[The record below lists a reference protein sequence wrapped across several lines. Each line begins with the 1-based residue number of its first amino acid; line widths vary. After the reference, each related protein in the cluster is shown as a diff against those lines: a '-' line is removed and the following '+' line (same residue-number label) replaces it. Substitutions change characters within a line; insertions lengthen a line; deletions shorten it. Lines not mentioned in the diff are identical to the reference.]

1 MSEWVTEYESSDFH
15 NKWELF
21 KTEFNKFNIKEI
33 MDIEIIDE
41 YNRLGKV
48 IIFIDSY
55 LKLIDPELSPKNSLD
70 NSKSY
75 LENALNYFNSFINNK
90 TGNYIKSTNSYMDQL
105 VNGLKN
111 LNILMPKISSRS
123 VSSMMQEYTDTIKKA
138 LEDINLEKIKT
149 DVREIYRL
157 KNELMDD
164 ENNIEDSVKGLFEE
178 IKEKYTKIAE
188 FHDETLIDEKDY
200 ISTKT
205 EILEAKKDILNDI
218 NLTKKNLTEANKD
231 LEDLEKF
238 YVKIFGKFDEEEG
251 KRIGGLEQELATRK
265 KELEEFKNDQI
276 NKLNELKEEHGSK
289 HKAFEEE
296 IEKLLEGATSAG
308 LAEAYSVERKKFIWP
323 IRIWNI
329 VFVVCLFAISILSF
343 VTLKNLSSI
352 EEIAKSILHSLPIT
366 LPLIWVAVYA
376 SKRRSENQRL
386 EQEYAHKEALARS
399 YISYKKQISEL
410 GKEDSELLEKL
421 IFEAIN
427 AISYN
432 ASKTLDKKHGDG
444 TILNEITQ
452 SIKNLSQRETK

>member
-1 MSEWVTEYESSDFH
+1 MSKWVTEYESSDFH

-33 MDIEIIDE
+33 VDIEIIDE

-75 LENALNYFNSFINNK
+75 LENTLNYFNSFINNK

-123 VSSMMQEYTDTIKKA
+123 VSSMVQEYTDTIKKA

-178 IKEKYTKIAE
+178 IKEKYTKISE
-188 FHDETLIDEKDY
+188 FHNEALVDEDH
-200 ISTKT
+200 ISIKT
-205 EILEAKKDILNDI
+205 EILDAKKDILNDI
-218 NLTKKNLTEANKD
+218 DLTKKSLTEANEN
-231 LEDLEKF
+231 LEELEKF

-265 KELEEFKNDQI
+265 RELEEFKNDQI

-308 LAEAYSVERKKFIWP
+308 LANAYSVERKKFRCP
-323 IRIWNI
+323 IIIWNG

-343 VTLKNLSSI
+343 MTLKNLSSI

-410 GKEDSELLEKL
+410 GKEDNVLLEKL
-421 IFEAIN
+421 ILEAIN

-452 SIKNLSQRETK
+452 SIKNLSQSEKK

>member
-1 MSEWVTEYESSDFH
+1 MSRWAIKYESNDFH

-33 MDIEIIDE
+33 VDIEIIDE

-55 LKLIDPELSPKNSLD
+55 LKLIDPELSPDNSLD
-70 NSKSY
+70 NSRSY
-75 LENALNYFNSFINNK
+75 LENALNNFNSFINNG
-90 TGNYIKSTNSYMDQL
+90 TINYIRATNDYIDQL
-105 VNGLKN
+105 VNVLKN
-111 LNILMPKISSRS
+111 LNILIPKISSRS
-123 VSSMMQEYTDTIKKA
+123 VSSMVQEYTDTIKKA

-164 ENNIEDSVKGLFEE
+164 EDNIEGSVKGLFEE
-178 IKEKYTKIAE
+178 IKEKYTKITE
-188 FHDETLIDEKDY
+188 FHDEALVDEKDY
-200 ISTKT
+200 ISIKT
-205 EILEAKKDILNDI
+205 EILDVKKDILNDI
-218 NLTKKNLTEANKD
+218 NLTKKSLTEANED

-265 KELEEFKNDQI
+265 NELEEFKNDQI
-276 NKLNELKEEHGSK
+276 NKLNELKEEHDSK

-308 LAEAYSVERKKFIWP
+308 LANAYSVERKKFRCP
-323 IRIWNI
+323 IIIWNI
-329 VFVVCLFAISILSF
+329 VFISCLFAISLLSF
-343 VTLKNLSSI
+343 STLKNLSSI
-352 EEIAKSILHSLPIT
+352 EEITKYILHSLPIT

-410 GKEDSELLEKL
+410 GKEDSEMLEKL

-452 SIKNLSQRETK
+452 SIKNLSQSEKK

>member
-1 MSEWVTEYESSDFH
+1 MSRWAIKYESNDFH

-21 KTEFNKFNIKEI
+21 KTKFNKFNIKEI
-33 MDIEIIDE
+33 VDIEIIDE

-55 LKLIDPELSPKNSLD
+55 LKLIDPELSPDNSLD
-70 NSKSY
+70 NSRSY
-75 LENALNYFNSFINNK
+75 LENALNNFNSFINNG
-90 TGNYIKSTNSYMDQL
+90 TINYIRATNDYIDQL
-105 VNGLKN
+105 VNVLKN
-111 LNILMPKISSRS
+111 LNILIPKISSRS
-123 VSSMMQEYTDTIKKA
+123 VSGMVQEYTDTIKKA

-164 ENNIEDSVKGLFEE
+164 ENNIEDSVKDLFEE
-178 IKEKYTKIAE
+178 IKEKYTKITE
-188 FHDETLIDEKDY
+188 FHDEALVDQKDY
-200 ISTKT
+200 ISIKT
-205 EILEAKKDILNDI
+205 EILDVKKDILNDI
-218 NLTKKNLTEANKD
+218 NLTKKSLTEANEN
-231 LEDLEKF
+231 LEELEKF

-276 NKLNELKEEHGSK
+276 NKLNKLKEEHGSK

-308 LAEAYSVERKKFIWP
+308 LANAYSVERKRFRCP
-323 IRIWNI
+323 IIIWNG
-329 VFVVCLFAISILSF
+329 VFVVCLFVISILSF
-343 VTLKNLSSI
+343 TTLKNLSSI

-399 YISYKKQISEL
+399 YISYKKQIGEL

-421 IFEAIN
+421 ISEAIN

-452 SIKNLSQRETK
+452 SIKNLSQSEKK

>member
-1 MSEWVTEYESSDFH
+1 MSRWMTRYESSDFH
-15 NKWELF
+15 SKWELF
-21 KTEFNKFNIKEI
+21 KTKFSEFNIKEI
-33 MDIEIIDE
+33 GNVEIIDE

-55 LKLIDPELSPKNSLD
+55 LKLIDPELSPENLLD
-70 NSKSY
+70 NSRSY
-75 LENALNYFNSFINNK
+75 LESALHYFDLFINNR
-90 TGNYIKSTNSYMDQL
+90 TIDYIVATNNYIDQL
-105 VNGLKN
+105 IAGLRN

-123 VSSMMQEYTDTIKKA
+123 VSNMVQEYTDTIKKA

-157 KNELMDD
+157 KNELIDG
-164 ENNIEDSVKGLFEE
+164 ENSIEDSVKDFFDE

-200 ISTKT
+200 ISIKT

-218 NLTKKNLTEANKD
+218 NLTKKYLTETNKD

-265 KELEEFKNDQI
+265 NELEEFKNDQI
-276 NKLNELKEEHGSK
+276 NKLNELKEEHDSK

-308 LAEAYSVERKKFIWP
+308 LANAYSVERKKFKCP
-323 IRIWNI
+323 IIIWNI
-329 VFVVCLFAISILSF
+329 VFISCLFAISLLSF
-343 VTLKNLSSI
+343 STLKNLSSI
-352 EEIAKSILHSLPIT
+352 EEITKYILHSLPIT

-421 IFEAIN
+421 ILEAIN

>member
-1 MSEWVTEYESSDFH
+1 MSRWAIKYESNDFH

-21 KTEFNKFNIKEI
+21 KTKFNKFNIKEI
-33 MDIEIIDE
+33 VDIEIIDE

-55 LKLIDPELSPKNSLD
+55 LKLIDPELSPDNSLD
-70 NSKSY
+70 NSRSY
-75 LENALNYFNSFINNK
+75 LENALNNFNSFINNG
-90 TGNYIKSTNSYMDQL
+90 TINYIRATNDYIDQL
-105 VNGLKN
+105 VNVLKN
-111 LNILMPKISSRS
+111 LNILIPKISSRS
-123 VSSMMQEYTDTIKKA
+123 VSGMVQEYTDTIKKA

-164 ENNIEDSVKGLFEE
+164 ENNIEDSVKDLFEE
-178 IKEKYTKIAE
+178 IKEKYTKITE
-188 FHDETLIDEKDY
+188 FHDEALVDQKDY
-200 ISTKT
+200 ISIKT
-205 EILEAKKDILNDI
+205 EILDVKKDILNDI
-218 NLTKKNLTEANKD
+218 NLTKKSLTEANEN
-231 LEDLEKF
+231 LEELEKF

-276 NKLNELKEEHGSK
+276 NKLNKLKEEHGSK

-308 LAEAYSVERKKFIWP
+308 LANAYSVERKRFRCP
-323 IRIWNI
+323 IIIWNG
-329 VFVVCLFAISILSF
+329 VFVVCLFVISILSF
-343 VTLKNLSSI
+343 TTLKNLSSI

>member
-1 MSEWVTEYESSDFH
+1 MSRWMTRYGSSDFH
-15 NKWELF
+15 SKWELF
-21 KTEFNKFNIKEI
+21 KTKFSEFNIKEI
-33 MDIEIIDE
+33 GNVEIIDE

-48 IIFIDSY
+48 INFIDSY
-55 LKLIDPELSPKNSLD
+55 LKLIDPELSPENLLD
-70 NSKSY
+70 NSRSY
-75 LENALNYFNSFINNK
+75 LEGALHYFDLFINNR
-90 TGNYIKSTNSYMDQL
+90 TIDYIVATNNYIDQL
-105 VNGLKN
+105 IAGLRN

-123 VSSMMQEYTDTIKKA
+123 VSNMVQEYTDTIKKA

-157 KNELMDD
+157 KNELIDG
-164 ENNIEDSVKGLFEE
+164 ENSIEDSVKDFFGE

-218 NLTKKNLTEANKD
+218 NLTKKYLTETNKD

-265 KELEEFKNDQI
+265 NELEEFKNDQI

-289 HKAFEEE
+289 HKAFEKE

-308 LAEAYSVERKKFIWP
+308 LAEAYSIERKKFIWP
-323 IRIWNI
+323 IRIWNG

-343 VTLKNLSSI
+343 ITLKNLSSI

-399 YISYKKQISEL
+399 YISYKKQIGEL

-421 IFEAIN
+421 ILEAIN

>member
-1 MSEWVTEYESSDFH
+1 MERIALKIV
-15 NKWELF
+15 L
-21 KTEFNKFNIKEI
+21 KTFF
-33 MDIEIIDE
+33 
-41 YNRLGKV
+41 G
-48 IIFIDSY
+48 
-55 LKLIDPELSPKNSLD
+55 
-70 NSKSY
+70 
-75 LENALNYFNSFINNK
+75 
-90 TGNYIKSTNSYMDQL
+90 
-105 VNGLKN
+105 
-111 LNILMPKISSRS
+111 
-123 VSSMMQEYTDTIKKA
+123 
-138 LEDINLEKIKT
+138 
-149 DVREIYRL
+149 
-157 KNELMDD
+157 
-164 ENNIEDSVKGLFEE
+164 E

-218 NLTKKNLTEANKD
+218 NLTKKYLTETNKD

-289 HKAFEEE
+289 HKAFEKE

-308 LAEAYSVERKKFIWP
+308 LAEAYSIERKKFIWP
-323 IRIWNI
+323 NRIWNG

-343 VTLKNLSSI
+343 STLKNLSSI

-386 EQEYAHKEALARS
+386 EQEYAHKEALSRS

-421 IFEAIN
+421 ILEAIN
-427 AISYN
+427 TISYN

-452 SIKNLSQRETK
+452 SIKNLSQRDTK

>member
-1 MSEWVTEYESSDFH
+1 MSRWMTRYESSDFH
-15 NKWELF
+15 SKWELF
-21 KTEFNKFNIKEI
+21 KTKFSEFNIKEI
-33 MDIEIIDE
+33 VDIEIIDE

-55 LKLIDPELSPKNSLD
+55 LKLIDPELSPENLLD
-70 NSKSY
+70 NSISY
-75 LENALNYFNSFINNK
+75 LESALNYFNSFINNG
-90 TGNYIKSTNSYMDQL
+90 TVNYIRATNDYIDQL

-111 LNILMPKISSRS
+111 LNILIPKISSRS
-123 VSSMMQEYTDTIKKA
+123 VSNMLQEYTDTIKKA
-138 LEDINLEKIKT
+138 LEDINLEKIKE
-149 DVREIYRL
+149 DVKEIYRL
-157 KNELMDD
+157 KNELIDG
-164 ENNIEDSVKGLFEE
+164 ENSIEDSVKDFFDE

-218 NLTKKNLTEANKD
+218 NLTKKHLTETNKD

-276 NKLNELKEEHGSK
+276 NKLNELREEHGSK

-308 LAEAYSVERKKFIWP
+308 LAEAYSIERKKFIWP
-323 IRIWNI
+323 IRIWNG

-343 VTLKNLSSI
+343 STLKNLSSI

-386 EQEYAHKEALARS
+386 EQEYAHKEALSRS

-421 IFEAIN
+421 ILEAIN
-427 AISYN
+427 TISYN

-452 SIKNLSQRETK
+452 SIKNLSQRDTK

>member
-1 MSEWVTEYESSDFH
+1 MSRWMTRYESSDFH
-15 NKWELF
+15 SKWELF
-21 KTEFNKFNIKEI
+21 KTKFSEFNIKEI
-33 MDIEIIDE
+33 VDIEIIDE

-55 LKLIDPELSPKNSLD
+55 LKLIDPELSPENLLD
-70 NSKSY
+70 NSISY
-75 LENALNYFNSFINNK
+75 LESALNYFNSFINNG
-90 TGNYIKSTNSYMDQL
+90 TVNYIRATNDYIDQL

-111 LNILMPKISSRS
+111 LNILIPKISSRS
-123 VSSMMQEYTDTIKKA
+123 VSNMLQEYTDTIKKA
-138 LEDINLEKIKT
+138 LEDINLEKIKE
-149 DVREIYRL
+149 DVKEIYRL
-157 KNELMDD
+157 KNELIDG
-164 ENNIEDSVKGLFEE
+164 ENSIEDSVKDFFDE

-205 EILEAKKDILNDI
+205 EILEAKKNILNDI
-218 NLTKKNLTEANKD
+218 NLTKKHLTETNKD

-289 HKAFEEE
+289 HKALEEE

-308 LAEAYSVERKKFIWP
+308 LAEAYSIERKKFIWP
-323 IRIWNI
+323 IRIWNG

-343 VTLKNLSSI
+343 STLKNLSSI

-386 EQEYAHKEALARS
+386 EQEYAHKEALSRS

-421 IFEAIN
+421 ILEAIN
-427 AISYN
+427 TISYN

-452 SIKNLSQRETK
+452 SIKNLSQRDTK

>member
-1 MSEWVTEYESSDFH
+1 MSRWMTRYGSSDFH
-15 NKWELF
+15 SKWELF
-21 KTEFNKFNIKEI
+21 KTKFSEFNIKEI
-33 MDIEIIDE
+33 GNVEIIDE

-55 LKLIDPELSPKNSLD
+55 LKLIDPELSPENLLD
-70 NSKSY
+70 NSRSY
-75 LENALNYFNSFINNK
+75 LESALHYFDLFINNR
-90 TGNYIKSTNSYMDQL
+90 TIDYIVATNNYIDQL
-105 VNGLKN
+105 IAGLRN

-123 VSSMMQEYTDTIKKA
+123 VSNMVQEYTDTIKKA

-157 KNELMDD
+157 KNELIDG
-164 ENNIEDSVKGLFEE
+164 ENSIEDSVKDFFGE
-178 IKEKYTKIAE
+178 IKEKYTKITE

-323 IRIWNI
+323 IRIWNG

-343 VTLKNLSSI
+343 MTLKNLSSI

-421 IFEAIN
+421 ILEAIN

-452 SIKNLSQRETK
+452 SIKNLSQSEKK

>member
-1 MSEWVTEYESSDFH
+1 MTRYESSDFH
-15 NKWELF
+15 SKWELF
-21 KTEFNKFNIKEI
+21 KTKFSEFNIKEI
-33 MDIEIIDE
+33 VDIEIIDE

-55 LKLIDPELSPKNSLD
+55 LKLIDPELSPENLLD
-70 NSKSY
+70 NSISY
-75 LENALNYFNSFINNK
+75 LESALNYFNSFINNG
-90 TGNYIKSTNSYMDQL
+90 TVNYIRATNDYIDQL

-111 LNILMPKISSRS
+111 LNILIPKISSRS
-123 VSSMMQEYTDTIKKA
+123 VSNMLQEYTDTIKKA
-138 LEDINLEKIKT
+138 LEDINLEKIKE
-149 DVREIYRL
+149 DVKEIYRL
-157 KNELMDD
+157 KNELIDG
-164 ENNIEDSVKGLFEE
+164 ENSIEDSVKDFFDE

-218 NLTKKNLTEANKD
+218 NLTKKHLTETNKD

-308 LAEAYSVERKKFIWP
+308 LAEAYSIERKKFIWP
-323 IRIWNI
+323 IRIWNG

-343 VTLKNLSSI
+343 STLKNLSSI

-386 EQEYAHKEALARS
+386 EQEYAHKEALSRS

-421 IFEAIN
+421 ILEAIN
-427 AISYN
+427 TISYN

-452 SIKNLSQRETK
+452 SIKNLSQRDTK

>member
-1 MSEWVTEYESSDFH
+1 MSRWMTRYESSDFH
-15 NKWELF
+15 SKWELF
-21 KTEFNKFNIKEI
+21 KTKFSEFNIKEI
-33 MDIEIIDE
+33 VDIEIIDE

-55 LKLIDPELSPKNSLD
+55 LKLIDPELSPENLLD
-70 NSKSY
+70 NSISY
-75 LENALNYFNSFINNK
+75 LESALNYFNSFINNG
-90 TGNYIKSTNSYMDQL
+90 TVNYIRATNDYIDQL

-111 LNILMPKISSRS
+111 LNILIPKISSRS
-123 VSSMMQEYTDTIKKA
+123 VSNMLQEYTDTIKKA
-138 LEDINLEKIKT
+138 LEDINLEKIKE
-149 DVREIYRL
+149 DVKEIYRL
-157 KNELMDD
+157 KNELIDG
-164 ENNIEDSVKGLFEE
+164 ENSIEDSVKDFFDE

-218 NLTKKNLTEANKD
+218 NLTKKHLTETNKD

-308 LAEAYSVERKKFIWP
+308 LAEAYSVERKKFICP
-323 IRIWNI
+323 IRIWNG

-343 VTLKNLSSI
+343 ITLKNLSSI

-421 IFEAIN
+421 ILEAIN

-452 SIKNLSQRETK
+452 SIKNLSQSEKK

>member
-1 MSEWVTEYESSDFH
+1 MSKWVTEYESSDFH

-33 MDIEIIDE
+33 VDIEIIDE

-123 VSSMMQEYTDTIKKA
+123 VSSMVQEYTDTIKKA

-178 IKEKYTKIAE
+178 IKEKYTKISE
-188 FHDETLIDEKDY
+188 FHNEALVDEDH
-200 ISTKT
+200 ISIKT
-205 EILEAKKDILNDI
+205 EILDAKKDILNDI
-218 NLTKKNLTEANKD
+218 DLTKKSLTEANEN
-231 LEDLEKF
+231 LEELEKF

-265 KELEEFKNDQI
+265 RELEEFKNDQI

-308 LAEAYSVERKKFIWP
+308 LANAYSVERKKFRCP
-323 IRIWNI
+323 IIIWNG

-343 VTLKNLSSI
+343 MTLKNLSSI

-410 GKEDSELLEKL
+410 GKEDNVLLEKL
-421 IFEAIN
+421 ILEAIN

-452 SIKNLSQRETK
+452 SIKNLSQSEKK

>member
-1 MSEWVTEYESSDFH
+1 MSRWMTRYESSDFH
-15 NKWELF
+15 SKWELF
-21 KTEFNKFNIKEI
+21 KTKFSEFNIKEI
-33 MDIEIIDE
+33 VDIEIIDE

-55 LKLIDPELSPKNSLD
+55 LKLIDPELSPENLLD
-70 NSKSY
+70 NSISY
-75 LENALNYFNSFINNK
+75 LESALNYFNSFINNG
-90 TGNYIKSTNSYMDQL
+90 TVNYIRATNDYIDQL

-111 LNILMPKISSRS
+111 LNILIPKISSRS
-123 VSSMMQEYTDTIKKA
+123 VSNMLQEYTDTIKKA
-138 LEDINLEKIKT
+138 LEDINLEKIKE
-149 DVREIYRL
+149 DVKEIYRL
-157 KNELMDD
+157 KNELIDG
-164 ENNIEDSVKGLFEE
+164 ENSIEDSVKDFFDE

-218 NLTKKNLTEANKD
+218 NLTKKHLTETNKD

-308 LAEAYSVERKKFIWP
+308 LAEAYSIERKKFIWP
-323 IRIWNI
+323 IRIWNG

-343 VTLKNLSSI
+343 STLKNLSSI

-386 EQEYAHKEALARS
+386 EQEYAHKEALSRS

-421 IFEAIN
+421 ILEAIN
-427 AISYN
+427 TISYN

>member
-1 MSEWVTEYESSDFH
+1 MSRWMARYELSDFH
-15 NKWELF
+15 NRWELF
-21 KTEFNKFNIKEI
+21 KTEFNEFNIKEI

-55 LKLIDPELSPKNSLD
+55 LKLIDPELSPENALD
-70 NSKSY
+70 NSRSY
-75 LENALNYFNSFINNK
+75 LENALNYFDLFINNR
-90 TGNYIKSTNSYMDQL
+90 TIDYIRTTNDCIDQL
-105 VNGLKN
+105 VNVLKN
-111 LNILMPKISSRS
+111 LNILIPKISSRS
-123 VSSMMQEYTDTIKKA
+123 VSSMVQEYTDTIKKA

-188 FHDETLIDEKDY
+188 FHDETLVDEKDY
-200 ISTKT
+200 ISIKT
-205 EILEAKKDILNDI
+205 EILDAKKDILNDI
-218 NLTKKNLTEANKD
+218 NLTKKSLTEANEN
-231 LEDLEKF
+231 LEELEKF

-265 KELEEFKNDQI
+265 RELEEFKNDQI

-308 LAEAYSVERKKFIWP
+308 LANAYSVERKKFRCP
-323 IRIWNI
+323 IIIWNI

-343 VTLKNLSSI
+343 MTLKNLSSI
-352 EEIAKSILHSLPIT
+352 EEIVKSILHSLPIT

-399 YISYKKQISEL
+399 YISYKKQIGEL

-421 IFEAIN
+421 ILEAIN

-452 SIKNLSQRETK
+452 SIKNLSQSEKK

>member
-1 MSEWVTEYESSDFH
+1 MSEWIIKYESSDFH

-123 VSSMMQEYTDTIKKA
+123 VSSMVQEYTDTIKKA

-178 IKEKYTKIAE
+178 IKEKYTKISE
-188 FHDETLIDEKDY
+188 FHDEALVDEDH
-200 ISTKT
+200 ISIKT
-205 EILEAKKDILNDI
+205 EILDAKKDILNDI
-218 NLTKKNLTEANKD
+218 NLTKKSLTEANEN
-231 LEDLEKF
+231 LEELEKF

-265 KELEEFKNDQI
+265 RELEEFKNDQI

-308 LAEAYSVERKKFIWP
+308 LANAYSVERKKFRCP
-323 IRIWNI
+323 IIIWNI

-352 EEIAKSILHSLPIT
+352 EEITKYILHSLPIT

-452 SIKNLSQRETK
+452 SIKNLSQSEKK

>member
-1 MSEWVTEYESSDFH
+1 MSRWMTRYGSSDFH

-21 KTEFNKFNIKEI
+21 KTKFSEFNIKEI
-33 MDIEIIDE
+33 GNVEIIDE
-41 YNRLGKV
+41 CNRLGKV

-55 LKLIDPELSPKNSLD
+55 LKLIDPELSPENLLD
-70 NSKSY
+70 NSISY
-75 LENALNYFNSFINNK
+75 LESALHYFDLFINNR
-90 TGNYIKSTNSYMDQL
+90 TIDYIVATNNYIDQL
-105 VNGLKN
+105 IAGLRN

-123 VSSMMQEYTDTIKKA
+123 VSNMVQEYTDTIKKA

-157 KNELMDD
+157 KNELIDG
-164 ENNIEDSVKGLFEE
+164 ENSIEDSVKDFFDE
-178 IKEKYTKIAE
+178 IKEKYAKIAE

-218 NLTKKNLTEANKD
+218 NLTKKYLTETNKD

-308 LAEAYSVERKKFIWP
+308 LAEAYSVERKKFICP
-323 IRIWNI
+323 IRIWNG

-343 VTLKNLSSI
+343 ITLKNLSSI

-421 IFEAIN
+421 ILEAIN

-452 SIKNLSQRETK
+452 SIKNLSQSEKK

>member
-1 MSEWVTEYESSDFH
+1 MSRWAIKYKSNDFH

-33 MDIEIIDE
+33 VDIEIIDE

-55 LKLIDPELSPKNSLD
+55 LKLIDPELSPENLLD
-70 NSKSY
+70 NSRSY
-75 LENALNYFNSFINNK
+75 LENALNYFNSFINNG
-90 TGNYIKSTNSYMDQL
+90 TINYIRATNDYIDQL

-123 VSSMMQEYTDTIKKA
+123 VSSMVQEYTDTIKKA

-149 DVREIYRL
+149 DVKEIYRL

-164 ENNIEDSVKGLFEE
+164 EDNIEDSVKDLFEE
-178 IKEKYTKIAE
+178 IKEKYTKITE
-188 FHDETLIDEKDY
+188 FHDEALVDEKDY
-200 ISTKT
+200 ISIKT
-205 EILEAKKDILNDI
+205 EILDAKKDILNDI
-218 NLTKKNLTEANKD
+218 NLTKKSLTEANEN
-231 LEDLEKF
+231 LEELEKF
-238 YVKIFGKFDEEEG
+238 YVKIFGKFNEEEG
-251 KRIGGLEQELATRK
+251 KRIGGLEQELATKK

-296 IEKLLEGATSAG
+296 IEKLLEGATSVG
-308 LAEAYSVERKKFIWP
+308 LANAYSVERKRFRWP
-323 IRIWNI
+323 IIIWNG

-421 IFEAIN
+421 ILEAIN

-432 ASKTLDKKHGDG
+432 ASKALDKKHGDG

-452 SIKNLSQRETK
+452 SIKNLSQSEKK

>member
-1 MSEWVTEYESSDFH
+1 MSRWMTRYESSDFH
-15 NKWELF
+15 SKWELF
-21 KTEFNKFNIKEI
+21 KTKFSEFNIKEI
-33 MDIEIIDE
+33 VDIEIIDE

-55 LKLIDPELSPKNSLD
+55 LKLIDPELSPENLLD
-70 NSKSY
+70 NSISY
-75 LENALNYFNSFINNK
+75 LESALHYFDLFINNR
-90 TGNYIKSTNSYMDQL
+90 TIDYIVATNNYIDQL
-105 VNGLKN
+105 IAGLRN

-123 VSSMMQEYTDTIKKA
+123 VSNMVQEYTDTIKKA
-138 LEDINLEKIKT
+138 LEDINLEKIKE
-149 DVREIYRL
+149 DVKEIYRL
-157 KNELMDD
+157 KNELIDG
-164 ENNIEDSVKGLFEE
+164 ENSIEDSVKDFFDE

-218 NLTKKNLTEANKD
+218 NLTKKHLTETNKD

-308 LAEAYSVERKKFIWP
+308 LAEAYSIERKKFIWP
-323 IRIWNI
+323 IRIWNG

-343 VTLKNLSSI
+343 STLKNLSSI

-386 EQEYAHKEALARS
+386 EQEYAHKEALSRS

-421 IFEAIN
+421 ILEAIN
-427 AISYN
+427 TISYN

>member
-1 MSEWVTEYESSDFH
+1 MSRWMTRYESSDFH
-15 NKWELF
+15 SKWELF
-21 KTEFNKFNIKEI
+21 KTKFSEFNIKEI
-33 MDIEIIDE
+33 VDIEIIDE

-55 LKLIDPELSPKNSLD
+55 LKLIDPELSPENLLD
-70 NSKSY
+70 NSISY
-75 LENALNYFNSFINNK
+75 LESALNYFNSFINNG
-90 TGNYIKSTNSYMDQL
+90 TVNYIRATNDYIDQL

-111 LNILMPKISSRS
+111 LNILIPKISSRS
-123 VSSMMQEYTDTIKKA
+123 VSNMLQEYTDTIKKA
-138 LEDINLEKIKT
+138 LEDINLEKIKE
-149 DVREIYRL
+149 DVKEIYRL
-157 KNELMDD
+157 KNELIDG
-164 ENNIEDSVKGLFEE
+164 ENSIEDSVKDFFDE

-218 NLTKKNLTEANKD
+218 NLTKKHLTETNKD

-308 LAEAYSVERKKFIWP
+308 LAEAYSIERKKFIWP
-323 IRIWNI
+323 IRIWNG

-343 VTLKNLSSI
+343 MTLKNLSSI
-352 EEIAKSILHSLPIT
+352 EEITKSILHSLPIT

-386 EQEYAHKEALARS
+386 EQEYAHKEALSRS

-421 IFEAIN
+421 ILEAIN
-427 AISYN
+427 TISYN

-452 SIKNLSQRETK
+452 SIKNLSQRDTK

>member
-1 MSEWVTEYESSDFH
+1 MSRWMTRYESSDFH
-15 NKWELF
+15 SKWELF
-21 KTEFNKFNIKEI
+21 KTKFSEFNIKEI
-33 MDIEIIDE
+33 VDIEIIDE

-55 LKLIDPELSPKNSLD
+55 LKLIDPELSPENLLD
-70 NSKSY
+70 NSISY
-75 LENALNYFNSFINNK
+75 LESALNYFNSFINNG
-90 TGNYIKSTNSYMDQL
+90 TVNYIRATNDYIDQL

-111 LNILMPKISSRS
+111 LNILIPKISSRS
-123 VSSMMQEYTDTIKKA
+123 VSNMLQEYTDTIKKA
-138 LEDINLEKIKT
+138 LEDINLEKIKE
-149 DVREIYRL
+149 DVKEIYRL
-157 KNELMDD
+157 KNELIDG
-164 ENNIEDSVKGLFEE
+164 ENSIEDSVKDFFDE

-218 NLTKKNLTEANKD
+218 NLTKKHLTETNKD

-308 LAEAYSVERKKFIWP
+308 LAEAYSIERKKFIWP
-323 IRIWNI
+323 IRIWNG

-343 VTLKNLSSI
+343 STLKNLSSI

-386 EQEYAHKEALARS
+386 EQEYAHKEALSRS

-421 IFEAIN
+421 ILEAIN
-427 AISYN
+427 TISYN

-452 SIKNLSQRETK
+452 SIKNLSQRDTK

>member
-1 MSEWVTEYESSDFH
+1 MTRYGSSDFH

-21 KTEFNKFNIKEI
+21 KTKFSEFNIKEI
-33 MDIEIIDE
+33 GNVEIIDE
-41 YNRLGKV
+41 CNRLGKV

-55 LKLIDPELSPKNSLD
+55 LKLIDPELSPENLLD
-70 NSKSY
+70 NSRSY
-75 LENALNYFNSFINNK
+75 LENALNYFNSFINNG
-90 TGNYIKSTNSYMDQL
+90 TINYIRTTNNYIDQL

-157 KNELMDD
+157 KNELIDG
-164 ENNIEDSVKGLFEE
+164 ENSIEDSVKGLFEE

-218 NLTKKNLTEANKD
+218 NLTKKYLTETNKD

-276 NKLNELKEEHGSK
+276 NKLNELKEEHDSK

>member
-1 MSEWVTEYESSDFH
+1 MSRWVIKYESNDFH

-33 MDIEIIDE
+33 VDIEIIDE

-55 LKLIDPELSPKNSLD
+55 LKLIDPELSPENLLD
-70 NSKSY
+70 NSRSY
-75 LENALNYFNSFINNK
+75 LENALYYFDLFINNR
-90 TGNYIKSTNSYMDQL
+90 TINYIIATNDYIDQL

-111 LNILMPKISSRS
+111 LNILIPKVSSRS
-123 VSSMMQEYTDTIKKA
+123 VSNMVQEYTDTIKKA
-138 LEDINLEKIKT
+138 LEDINLEKIKI

-164 ENNIEDSVKGLFEE
+164 ENNIEDSVKGLFKE

-188 FHDETLIDEKDY
+188 FHDETLVDEKDY
-200 ISTKT
+200 ISIKT
-205 EILEAKKDILNDI
+205 EILDAKKDILNDI
-218 NLTKKNLTEANKD
+218 NLTKKSLTEANEN
-231 LEDLEKF
+231 LEELEKF

-308 LAEAYSVERKKFIWP
+308 LANAYSVERKKFIWP
-323 IRIWNI
+323 IRIWNG

-343 VTLKNLSSI
+343 MTLKNLSSI
-352 EEIAKSILHSLPIT
+352 EEIAKSMLHSLPIT

-399 YISYKKQISEL
+399 YISYKKQIGEL
-410 GKEDSELLEKL
+410 GKKDSELLEKL
-421 IFEAIN
+421 ILEAIN

-452 SIKNLSQRETK
+452 SIKNLSQSEKK

>member
-1 MSEWVTEYESSDFH
+1 MSRWMTRYGSSDFH
-15 NKWELF
+15 SKWELF
-21 KTEFNKFNIKEI
+21 KTKFSEFNIKEI
-33 MDIEIIDE
+33 GNVEIIDE

-55 LKLIDPELSPKNSLD
+55 LKLIDPELSPENLLD
-70 NSKSY
+70 NSRSY
-75 LENALNYFNSFINNK
+75 LESALHYFDLFINNR
-90 TGNYIKSTNSYMDQL
+90 TIDYIVATNNYIDQL
-105 VNGLKN
+105 ITGLRN
-111 LNILMPKISSRS
+111 LNTLMPKISSRS
-123 VSSMMQEYTDTIKKA
+123 VSNMVQEYTDTIKKA

-157 KNELMDD
+157 KNELIDG
-164 ENNIEDSVKGLFEE
+164 ENSIEYSVKDFFGE

-188 FHDETLIDEKDY
+188 FHDEALVDEKDY
-200 ISTKT
+200 ISIKT
-205 EILEAKKDILNDI
+205 EILDAKKDILNDI
-218 NLTKKNLTEANKD
+218 NLTKKSLTEANEN
-231 LEDLEKF
+231 LEELEKF

-289 HKAFEEE
+289 YKAFEEE

-308 LAEAYSVERKKFIWP
+308 LANAYSVERQKFIWP
-323 IRIWNI
+323 IRIWNG

-343 VTLKNLSSI
+343 ETLKNLSSI
-352 EEIAKSILHSLPIT
+352 EEIAKSMLHSLPIT

-399 YISYKKQISEL
+399 YISYKKQIGEL

-421 IFEAIN
+421 ILEAIN

-452 SIKNLSQRETK
+452 SIKNLSQSEKK

>member
-1 MSEWVTEYESSDFH
+1 MSRWMTRYESSDFH
-15 NKWELF
+15 SKWELF
-21 KTEFNKFNIKEI
+21 KTKFSEFNIKEI
-33 MDIEIIDE
+33 VDIEIIDE

-55 LKLIDPELSPKNSLD
+55 LKLIDPELSPENLLD
-70 NSKSY
+70 NSISY
-75 LENALNYFNSFINNK
+75 LESALNYFNSFINNG
-90 TGNYIKSTNSYMDQL
+90 TVNYIRATNDYIDQL

-111 LNILMPKISSRS
+111 LNILIPKISSRS
-123 VSSMMQEYTDTIKKA
+123 VSNMLQEYTDTIKKA
-138 LEDINLEKIKT
+138 LEDINLEKIKE
-149 DVREIYRL
+149 DVKEIYRL
-157 KNELMDD
+157 KNELIDG
-164 ENNIEDSVKGLFEE
+164 ENSIEDSVKDFLDE

-218 NLTKKNLTEANKD
+218 NLTKKHLTETNKD

-308 LAEAYSVERKKFIWP
+308 LAEAYSIERKKFIWP
-323 IRIWNI
+323 IRIWNG

-343 VTLKNLSSI
+343 STLKNLSSI

-386 EQEYAHKEALARS
+386 EQEYAHKEALSRS

-421 IFEAIN
+421 ILEAIN
-427 AISYN
+427 TISYN

-452 SIKNLSQRETK
+452 SIKNLSQRDTK

>member
-1 MSEWVTEYESSDFH
+1 MSRWMTRYGSSDFH
-15 NKWELF
+15 SKWELF
-21 KTEFNKFNIKEI
+21 KTKFSEFNIKEI
-33 MDIEIIDE
+33 GNVEIIDE

-55 LKLIDPELSPKNSLD
+55 LKLIDPELSPENLLD
-70 NSKSY
+70 NSRSY
-75 LENALNYFNSFINNK
+75 LESALHYFDLFINNR
-90 TGNYIKSTNSYMDQL
+90 TIDYIVATNNYIDQL
-105 VNGLKN
+105 IAGLRN

-123 VSSMMQEYTDTIKKA
+123 VSNMVQEYTDTIKKA

-157 KNELMDD
+157 KNELIDG
-164 ENNIEDSVKGLFEE
+164 ENSIEDSVKDFFGE

-323 IRIWNI
+323 IRIWNG

-343 VTLKNLSSI
+343 MTLKNLSSI

-399 YISYKKQISEL
+399 YISYKKQIGEL

-421 IFEAIN
+421 ILESIN

>member
-1 MSEWVTEYESSDFH
+1 MSRWVIKYESNDFH

-33 MDIEIIDE
+33 VDIEIIDE

-55 LKLIDPELSPKNSLD
+55 LKLIDPELSPENLLD
-70 NSKSY
+70 NSRSY
-75 LENALNYFNSFINNK
+75 LENALYYFDLFINNR
-90 TGNYIKSTNSYMDQL
+90 TINYIIATNDYIDQL

-111 LNILMPKISSRS
+111 LNILIPKVSSRS
-123 VSSMMQEYTDTIKKA
+123 VSNMVQEYTDTIKKA
-138 LEDINLEKIKT
+138 LEDINLEKIKI

-164 ENNIEDSVKGLFEE
+164 ENNIEDSVKGLFKE

-188 FHDETLIDEKDY
+188 FHDETLVDEKDY
-200 ISTKT
+200 ISIKT
-205 EILEAKKDILNDI
+205 EILDAKKDILNDI
-218 NLTKKNLTEANKD
+218 NLTKKSLTEANEN
-231 LEDLEKF
+231 LEELEKF

-308 LAEAYSVERKKFIWP
+308 LANAYSVERKKFIWP
-323 IRIWNI
+323 IRIWNG

-343 VTLKNLSSI
+343 MTLKNLSSI
-352 EEIAKSILHSLPIT
+352 EEIAKSMLHSLPIT

-399 YISYKKQISEL
+399 YISYKKQIGEL
-410 GKEDSELLEKL
+410 GKKDSELLEKL
-421 IFEAIN
+421 ILEAIN

-432 ASKTLDKKHGDG
+432 C
-444 TILNEITQ
+444 
-452 SIKNLSQRETK
+452 